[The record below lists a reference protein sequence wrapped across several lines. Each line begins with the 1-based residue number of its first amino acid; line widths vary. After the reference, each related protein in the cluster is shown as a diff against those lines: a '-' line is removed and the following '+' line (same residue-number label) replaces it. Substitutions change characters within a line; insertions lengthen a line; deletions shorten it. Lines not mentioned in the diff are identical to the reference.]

1 MGGIIIIC
9 EIKEQTGINLFEYRT
24 YSSETQKP
32 GEVRLNQKLVWV
44 EKLIFARIKVQ
55 IEKCLVEFNIC
66 SFDIQ
71 KPGEVGI
78 NLIVIR

>member
-1 MGGIIIIC
+1 MLFAR
-9 EIKEQTGINLFEYRT
+9 IKEQTGINLFEYRT

-32 GEVRLNQKLVWV
+32 GEVRLNQKLVWL

-55 IEKCLVEFNIC
+55 IEKCLVAFNIC
-66 SFDIQ
+66 SVDIQ